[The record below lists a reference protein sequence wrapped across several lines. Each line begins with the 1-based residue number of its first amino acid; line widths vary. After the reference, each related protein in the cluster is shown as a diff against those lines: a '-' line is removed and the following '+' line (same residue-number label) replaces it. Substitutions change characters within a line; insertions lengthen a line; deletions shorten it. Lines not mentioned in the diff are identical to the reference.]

1 MSCKKKASRKTAAA
15 SSPSTLKEQ
24 RAQALEIA
32 AAYLTAAQDKAAP
45 LASQVNDK
53 IGPLTD
59 QLSDKIGPISEK
71 LGPISDQAVE
81 AGKKALDVSKEYA
94 QEKVVPTLHQAYD
107 AFQKD
112 VLPGLE
118 ERAEKVTALPA
129 VEEATRRGQAAVSAL
144 KGESTELAAK
154 AGMET
159 KSVKKAKRRGK
170 FGKVLGTLAILGG
183 FSAAAVVA
191 SRRFMSSSDDGW
203 TAHEPKVTY
212 SWTPGDKDEMAD
224 KPAPKPATKAEE
236 KSQDKSAEK
245 AEASH
250 GSKPVAKPEPKK
262 KDKSVPA
269 DPVAAMADEGGPA
282 AAAPETTAETTIFVD
297 EGARSETTTKDGATK
312 APEESKK
319 DEEPKATSYVG
330 ENPPEGYVI
339 KGNDRSMKYHVP
351 GSGGYDRTIA
361 DVWFA
366 TEEAAQAAGFTK
378 AQR

>member
-45 LASQVNDK
+45 LAAQVGDK
-53 IGPLTD
+53 LGPISEKLGPL
-59 QLSDKIGPISEK
+59 SEK

-81 AGKKALDVSKEYA
+81 AGKKALDVSKEYT
-94 QEKVVPTLHQAYD
+94 QEKVVPALQQAYD
-107 AFQKD
+107 TFQND

-118 ERAEKVTALPA
+118 ERAEKVTSLPA

-144 KGESTELAAK
+144 KGESLELATK
-154 AGMET
+154 ADSDK
-159 KSVKKAKRRGK
+159 KSVKKTKRRGK

-183 FSAAAVVA
+183 ISAAAIVA
-191 SRRFMSSSDDGW
+191 SRRFMKSSDDGW

-212 SWTPGDKDEMAD
+212 SWTPGDKDKATED
-224 KPAPKPATKAEE
+224 STPKPADKAD
-236 KSQDKSAEK
+236 SSND
-245 AEASH
+245 
-250 GSKPVAKPEPKK
+250 SKPVAAPEPKK
-262 KDKSVPA
+262 DKEKKDKDTSVPA

-282 AAAPETTAETTIFVD
+282 AAAAEKTAETATFVD
-297 EGARSETTTKDGATK
+297 EGARSQTTTKDGAAK
-312 APEESKK
+312 APKEDAK

-330 ENPPEGYVI
+330 DNPPEGYVI

-366 TEEAAQAAGFTK
+366 TEEDAQAAGFTK

>member
-24 RAQALEIA
+24 CAQALEIA

-53 IGPLTD
+53 LGPLTD

-94 QEKVVPTLHQAYD
+94 QEKVVPPLHQAYD
-107 AFQKD
+107 TFQKD
-112 VLPGLE
+112 ILPGLE

-154 AGMET
+154 AGIET

-183 FSAAAVVA
+183 ISAAAVVA

-212 SWTPGDKDEMAD
+212 SWTPGDKEEMAD

-245 AEASH
+245 AQASH

-339 KGNDRSMKYHVP
+339 KGNDRAMKYHVP

>member
-183 FSAAAVVA
+183 ISAAAVVA

-236 KSQDKSAEK
+236 KSQD
-245 AEASH
+245 
-250 GSKPVAKPEPKK
+250 
-262 KDKSVPA
+262 
-269 DPVAAMADEGGPA
+269 
-282 AAAPETTAETTIFVD
+282 
-297 EGARSETTTKDGATK
+297 
-312 APEESKK
+312 
-319 DEEPKATSYVG
+319 
-330 ENPPEGYVI
+330 
-339 KGNDRSMKYHVP
+339 
-351 GSGGYDRTIA
+351 
-361 DVWFA
+361 
-366 TEEAAQAAGFTK
+366 
-378 AQR
+378 

>member
-53 IGPLTD
+53 LGPLTD

-94 QEKVVPTLHQAYD
+94 Q
-107 AFQKD
+107 QKD
-112 VLPGLE
+112 ILPGLE

-154 AGMET
+154 AGIET

-183 FSAAAVVA
+183 ISAAAVVA

-212 SWTPGDKDEMAD
+212 SWTPGDKEEMAD